1 MRVLIVIAMLGCGV
15 EPTELEQPDAGMEVD
30 HSAGDTQLPP
40 TNRAALD
47 TWLAAGHYKSWRC
60 EPFISTPR
68 PGSAHSR
75 ARICSN
81 AALSTADLS
90 TIPVGAAS
98 VKELYDSSDQL
109 RGYAVSRKL
118 GATKSDWYWYEK
130 YGSSTYADGIN
141 VGLCANCHSGASSE
155 HTFVIVR

>member
-1 MRVLIVIAMLGCGV
+1 MRALIVITLLGCGV
-15 EPTELEQPDAGMEVD
+15 EPSELVEPDAGVEVGNPVAD
-30 HSAGDTQLPP
+30 PQLPP

-47 TWLAAGHYKSWRC
+47 AWLATGHYKTWRC

-81 AALSTADLS
+81 AALSAADLS
-90 TIPVGAAS
+90 AIPVGAAS

-118 GATKSDWYWYEK
+118 GTSKADWYWYEK
-130 YGSSTYADGIN
+130 YGTSTYADGIN